1 MFALMPTWLSLNQ
14 RRAVTESGPNELR
27 CRKVQRNM
35 RHFIAW
41 TLACLLLTGMG
52 CAEGGKQQREDVTR
66 NTGSKPNPSRSV
78 EKMAIV
84 HNNEGIRLYRQGDLE
99 GAVREFR
106 EAIRLIPNDALLRNN
121 LGIALQAQGDL
132 SGAIAEFI
140 EVLTL
145 NPRFAEARNKLAFA
159 FFERG
164 DLQSAVGQ
172 WQAAVRLYPHL
183 TDAWAGLALA
193 LFALGLQEQA
203 VQSFCMALHQDRR
216 YADVRYL
223 QEVHGW
229 SSGAIRQAEAI
240 LGAMKTRS
248 EKVAHQRVMI

>member
-41 TLACLLLTGMG
+41 TLACLLLMGLG
-52 CAEGGKQQREDVTR
+52 CAEGSKQRRD
-66 NTGSKPNPSRSV
+66 NTASSTHPEVPPPPSA
-78 EKMAIV
+78 ENMAIL
-84 HNNEGIRLYRQGDLE
+84 HNKEGVRLYREGDLDA
-99 GAVREFR
+99 AVKELLQ
-106 EAIRLIPNDALLRNN
+106 AIRWMPNNPFLRDN
-121 LGIALQAQGDL
+121 LGTVLQAQGDL
-132 SGAIAEFI
+132 SGAIVEFI
-140 EVLTL
+140 EALRL
-145 NPRFAEARNKLAFA
+145 NPRFSETRNKLAFA

-164 DLQSAVGQ
+164 DLLSAVGQ
-172 WQAAVRLYPHL
+172 WQAAVTQYPHL
-183 TDAWAGLALA
+183 TEAWAGLALA
-193 LFALGLQEQA
+193 QFGLGREEQA
-203 VQSFCMALHQDRR
+203 VQSFGMALQQDRR

-223 QEVHGW
+223 QELHGW

-240 LGAMKTRS
+240 LEAMKTRS